1 MTGNPGGG
9 AVDAQ
14 ADGARADGAIEWHA
28 ARALGSAAA
37 SALPAET
44 VPLDEAVGRVLAAD
58 VLALCD
64 MPHYAS
70 SAMDGWAVRGDGP
83 WAITTGA
90 LAPGTASV
98 VQTGGLIPDG
108 ADAVLRSESGS
119 VRDQAGR
126 SVLSST
132 TDEPRPAQHVR
143 AAGGEARLSDV
154 LIAAGTL
161 INPAHVAVAAA
172 GGHDALSV
180 IQRPRIALLFTGD
193 EVVES
198 GIPGPGQ
205 VRDSFGPQLPAV
217 LGMLGGIVISE
228 GRVRDDLAATVAALG
243 DGQHDSDLVIT
254 TGGTGDSPVDHI
266 HAALRSLGAEL
277 LITRVAM
284 RPGGPS
290 LLARLP
296 DGRLLVGLP
305 GNPLAAMMG
314 LLTLVEPVIA
324 ALGGRPE
331 PTVGSVATADSLPGR
346 PGSSILVPYRV
357 LDGHAVANQWLG
369 SGMMRGLADAAAVL
383 VVPPNGVR
391 AGEAAETVAL
401 PWSRG

>member
-1 MTGNPGGG
+1 MSGSPGH
-9 AVDAQ
+9 A
-14 ADGARADGAIEWHA
+14 ADGRLNGPVEWHA
-28 ARALGSAAA
+28 ARLLALAAT

-44 VPLDEAVGRVLAAD
+44 VPLDRAAGRVLAAD

-64 MPHYAS
+64 LPHYAS

-83 WAITTGA
+83 WTITTGA
-90 LAPGTASV
+90 LAPGTASL
-98 VQTGGLIPDG
+98 VQTGGLLPPG

-119 VRDQAGR
+119 VRELPGR

-132 TDEPRPAQHVR
+132 TGEPRPAQHIR
-143 AAGGEARLSDV
+143 AAGDEARLADL
-154 LIAAGTL
+154 LIATGTD
-161 INPAHVAVAAA
+161 INPAHIAVAAA

-180 IQRPRIALLFTGD
+180 IGRPRVALLFTGD
-193 EVVES
+193 EVVAS
-198 GIPGPGQ
+198 GIPGPGR

-217 LGMLGGIVISE
+217 LGMLGALVVSA

-243 DGQHDSDLVIT
+243 DGSGDSDLVIT

-266 HAALRSLGAEL
+266 HGALRSLGAEL
-277 LITRVAM
+277 LIARVAM

-296 DGRLLVGLP
+296 DGRLVVGLP

-314 LLTLVEPVIA
+314 LITLVEPVIA
-324 ALGGRPE
+324 ALGGRRE
-331 PTVGSVATADSLPGR
+331 PKVGAVAVADSLPGR

-357 LDGHAVANQWLG
+357 LDGHAVASPWRG
-369 SGMMRGLADAAAVL
+369 SGMMRGLAEAAGVL
-383 VVPPNGVR
+383 IVPPGGVQ
-391 AGEAAETVAL
+391 AGQPVDSVTL
-401 PWSRG
+401 PWARA